1 MTQKNPIDW
10 SCVANGTVVDTS
22 ALNLTNKQKYDIEI
36 DNEKLQSKIIRS
48 RSKRR
53 THTPLQH
60 RANTRA
66 D

>member
-1 MTQKNPIDW
+1 MKRNPIDW
-10 SCVANGTVVDTS
+10 SSGNVVDTS
-22 ALNLTNKQKYDIEI
+22 ALDLTNKQKYDIEI
-36 DNEKLQSKIIRS
+36 DNEKLQIKTLRS

-60 RANTRA
+60 GANTRT

>member
-1 MTQKNPIDW
+1 MKRNPIDW
-10 SCVANGTVVDTS
+10 SSGNVVDTS
-22 ALNLTNKQKYDIEI
+22 ALDLTNKQKYDIGI
-36 DNEKLQSKIIRS
+36 DNEKLQNKTLRK

-53 THTPLQH
+53 THITIQH